1 MTILGTRKFL
11 ANLNYEHG
19 MPEKIGVLLVNLGTP
34 EAPTPKAV
42 RPYLKEF
49 LSDPRVVEIPRLIW
63 WPILNF
69 IILNIRPKK
78 SAEKYASVWTKDGS
92 PLMVNSIGQLDGLK
106 RLLMEANKKIVVEF
120 AMRYG
125 NPSIDSAI
133 LRMMVRTFKSCSFY
147 LSIHSTPVVPRLP
160 SLTKFLRVSRNS
172 ETLPP

>member
-34 EAPTPKAV
+34 EAPTPNCCST
-42 RPYLKEF
+42 
-49 LSDPRVVEIPRLIW
+49 LSQRIFIGPRVVEIPRLIW

-106 RLLMEANKKIVVEF
+106 RLLMEANKK
-120 AMRYG
+120 
-125 NPSIDSAI
+125 
-133 LRMMVRTFKSCSFY
+133 
-147 LSIHSTPVVPRLP
+147 
-160 SLTKFLRVSRNS
+160 
-172 ETLPP
+172 

>member
-1 MTILGTRKFL
+1 M
-11 ANLNYEHG
+11 
-19 MPEKIGVLLVNLGTP
+19 
-34 EAPTPKAV
+34 
-42 RPYLKEF
+42 
-49 LSDPRVVEIPRLIW
+49 IW

-133 LRMMVRTFKSCSFY
+133 LRMMDQDVQKLFILPLYPQYSGSTTATVFDKVFE
-147 LSIHSTPVVPRLP
+147 SIA
-160 SLTKFLRVSRNS
+160 KLRN
-172 ETLPP
+172 PPP